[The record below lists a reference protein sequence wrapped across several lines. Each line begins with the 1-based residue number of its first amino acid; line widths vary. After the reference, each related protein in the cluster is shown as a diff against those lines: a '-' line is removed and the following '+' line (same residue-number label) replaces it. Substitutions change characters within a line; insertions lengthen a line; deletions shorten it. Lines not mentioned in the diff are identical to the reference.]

1 MSANDVHLSCGR
13 YSCGG
18 RAVVGVAVTLPNWQR
33 GNWMQSTLVIWSAEE
48 LKLIKFIC
56 NKFTPGNRWRLPI
69 PASPDVMPAG
79 SRQRWRRQRWRR
91 HCLLLTS
98 NDMSS
103 GPSGACVCTLVWAC
117 VCVCGSV
124 LKQIM
129 PFIIAAFTAMKISPK
144 QPHDASCAPDFGLA
158 SPVASPA
165 HGQTHYEKWAS
176 CGVQTKQSPR
186 TWGRPTRPQPCPI
199 YVYTCIC
206 VYVYIACLCR
216 ISGTRTTTHISILFD
231 V

>member
-18 RAVVGVAVTLPNWQR
+18 RTVVGVAVTLPNWQR

-117 VCVCGSV
+117 VCVCV
-124 LKQIM
+124 WRKCIW
-129 PFIIAAFTAMKISPK
+129 FCIKANYAFYYCSLYSNENIPKATARRVVCSWFRF
-144 QPHDASCAPDFGLA
+144 S
-158 SPVASPA
+158 
-165 HGQTHYEKWAS
+165 
-176 CGVQTKQSPR
+176 
-186 TWGRPTRPQPCPI
+186 
-199 YVYTCIC
+199 
-206 VYVYIACLCR
+206 
-216 ISGTRTTTHISILFD
+216 
-231 V
+231 